1 MAVAPVDIEQI
12 MAAEFI
18 PLPTILAA
26 HAARR
31 GPAIALADEQR
42 QITWADLA
50 AEAERIAAA
59 LQAASV
65 TPTEPVAIAA
75 SNAVGTALAFLGVL
89 RAGAA
94 AALLTSSAAG
104 DTVLAMLADSG
115 AKVLFLDAAMGEKIA
130 GLPFPAGVTRIA
142 VDDSGA
148 GIALSAWLPPAGT
161 MAAPVT
167 IAPQDP
173 FNIIYSSGTTGSP
186 KGIVQSHKMRHEYA
200 RRTIA
205 GGYGDDT
212 CVICSTPL
220 YSNTTLVSFF
230 PALTGGGKVVL
241 MAKFDARQFLAL
253 SQAERVTHAM
263 LVPVQYRRIMELP
276 DFDSFDLSSYIMKSS
291 TSAPFPAWLK
301 ADVLKR
307 WPGGLIEA
315 YGMTEGGA
323 SAILL
328 AHENPDK
335 LHTVGRP
342 SPGHIMKIIDE
353 AGREVAQGEMGEIVG
368 HSPVMMNGYHR
379 QDAKTR
385 EVEWH
390 DDEGRRYIRHG
401 DIGRFDE
408 DGFLI
413 LMDRSKD
420 MIISGGFNIYPTD
433 LEAQL
438 TRQSAVR
445 EAAVIGVPSDA
456 WGETPLAVVV
466 LADPAADPQAILA
479 EANAQLGRTQ
489 RISAIEVVN
498 ELPRS
503 AIGKVLKRELR
514 DRFGGNPITG
524 AFSPNSPIF
533 DDMKQKEH

>member
-1 MAVAPVDIEQI
+1 MDGGPISVADVV
-12 MAAEFI
+12 AADFL
-18 PLPTILAA
+18 PLPAILAA

-31 GPAIALADEQR
+31 DQAIALADEHR
-42 QITWADLA
+42 QVTWAELGDQTERFA
-50 AEAERIAAA
+50 AG
-59 LQAASV
+59 LQAAGIAQ
-65 TPTEPVAIAA
+65 TEPVAIAA
-75 SNAVGTALAFLGVL
+75 TNSVEAALAFTGIL

-104 DTVLAMLADSG
+104 DTVLAMLADST
-115 AKVLFLDAAMGEKIA
+115 ARVLFLDKAMADKLA
-130 GLPFPAGVTRIA
+130 DLPFPADVTRIA
-142 VDDSGA
+142 LDDSDA
-148 GIALSAWLPPAGT
+148 GIALSDWLPPAGT
-161 MAAPVT
+161 RAAPVT
-167 IAPQDP
+167 IAPHHP
-173 FNIIYSSGTTGSP
+173 FNIIYSSGTTGTP
-186 KGIVQSHKMRHEYA
+186 KGIVQSHQMRHEYA
-200 RRTIA
+200 RRTLA

-230 PALTGGGKVVL
+230 PALAGGGKVVL
-241 MAKFDARQFLAL
+241 MARFDAQRFLEL

-276 DFDSFDLSSYIMKSS
+276 TFDQFDLSSYVMKSS

-307 WPGGLIEA
+307 WPGGLLEA

-323 SAILL
+323 SAILV
-328 AHENPDK
+328 AHEFPDK

-353 AGREVAQGEMGEIVG
+353 DGREVAQGETGEIVG

-401 DIGRFDE
+401 DVGRFDE

-420 MIISGGFNIYPTD
+420 MIISGGFNIFPTD

-438 TRQSAVR
+438 TCQSAVR
-445 EAAVIGVPSDA
+445 EAAVIGVPSDT

-479 EANAQLGRTQ
+479 QANSHLGKTQ
-489 RISAIEVVN
+489 RISAIAVVD

-503 AIGKVLKRELR
+503 AIGKVLKRTLR
-514 DRFGGNPITG
+514 DRFGGNPVTH
-524 AFSPNSPIF
+524 AFS
-533 DDMKQKEH
+533 

>member
-1 MAVAPVDIEQI
+1 MAAHAISIADVV
-12 MAAEFI
+12 AAEFL

-31 GPAIALADEQR
+31 GDAIALADER
-42 QITWADLA
+42 HRISWAELGDLT
-50 AEAERIAAA
+50 ERVAAA
-59 LQAASV
+59 LQAAGV
-65 TPTEPVAIAA
+65 TPGDPVALAA
-75 SNAVGTALAFLGVL
+75 TNSVEAALAFTGIL

-104 DTVLAMLADSG
+104 DTVMAMLADST
-115 AKVLFLDAAMGEKIA
+115 ARVLFLDAAIAEKIA
-130 GLPFPAGVTRIA
+130 DLPFPDDVLRIA
-142 VDDSGA
+142 VDASDA
-148 GIALSAWLPPAGT
+148 GIALSGWLPPAGT
-161 MAAPVT
+161 RAAPVD
-167 IAPQDP
+167 IAPEDP
-173 FNIIYSSGTTGSP
+173 FNIIYSSGTTGTP

-200 RRTIA
+200 RRTLS

-212 CVICSTPL
+212 CIISSTPL

-241 MAKFDARQFLAL
+241 MAKFDARRFLEL
-253 SQAERVTHAM
+253 SQAERVTHAI

-276 DFDSFDLSSYIMKSS
+276 DFDSFDLSSYVLKSS

-307 WPGGLIEA
+307 WPGGLLDA

-323 SAILL
+323 STILV
-328 AHENPDK
+328 AHEFPDK

-353 AGREVAQGEMGEIVG
+353 EGRELPQGEVGEIVG

-385 EVEWH
+385 EVEWF
-390 DDEGRRYIRHG
+390 DTEGRRYIRHG
-401 DIGRFDE
+401 DVGRFDE

-420 MIISGGFNIYPTD
+420 MIISGGFNIFPTD
-433 LEAQL
+433 LEAHL
-438 TRQSAVR
+438 TCQSAVR
-445 EAAVIGVPSDA
+445 EAAVIGVPSDK
-456 WGETPLAVVV
+456 WGETPFAVVV
-466 LADPAADPQAILA
+466 LADPTADPAAILA
-479 EANAQLGRTQ
+479 EANAHLGKTQ
-489 RISAIEVVN
+489 RISAIAVVD

-503 AIGKVLKRELR
+503 AIGKVLKRSLR
-514 DRFGGNPITG
+514 DRFGGNPVTH
-524 AFSPNSPIF
+524 AFS
-533 DDMKQKEH
+533 

>member
-1 MAVAPVDIEQI
+1 MTTPAISIEDV
-12 MAAEFI
+12 MAAEFL

-31 GPAIALADEQR
+31 GDAIALADER
-42 QITWADLA
+42 RRISWAELGDLT
-50 AEAERIAAA
+50 ERVAAA
-59 LQAASV
+59 LQAAGV
-65 TPTEPVAIAA
+65 VHGEPVAIAA
-75 SNAVGTALAFLGVL
+75 SNSVEAALAFTGVL

-94 AALLTSSAAG
+94 AALLTSTAAG
-104 DTVLAMLADSG
+104 DTVMAMLHDST
-115 AKVLFLDAAMGEKIA
+115 AKVLFLDAAMAEKIA
-130 GLPFPAGVTRIA
+130 DLPFPEGVTRIA
-142 VDDSGA
+142 LDDSAA
-148 GIALSAWLPPAGT
+148 GIALSQWLPSAGT
-161 MAAPVT
+161 RAAPVE

-200 RRTIA
+200 RRTLA
-205 GGYGDDT
+205 GGYGDST

-230 PALTGGGKVVL
+230 PALAGGGKVVL
-241 MAKFDARQFLAL
+241 MAKFDTHRFLEL

-276 DFDSFDLSSYIMKSS
+276 DFDTYDLSSYVMKSC

-323 SAILL
+323 SAILP
-328 AHENPDK
+328 AHDFPDK

-353 AGREVAQGEMGEIVG
+353 AGNELPPGETGEIVG

-385 EVEWH
+385 EVEWF
-390 DDEGRRYIRHG
+390 DAEGRRYIRHG
-401 DIGRFDE
+401 DVGRFDE

-420 MIISGGFNIYPTD
+420 LIISGGFNIYPTD

-438 TRQSAVR
+438 ARQPAVR
-445 EAAVIGVPSDA
+445 EAAVIGVPSDK
-456 WGETPLAVVV
+456 WGETPVAVVV
-466 LADPAADPQAILA
+466 LADPAADPAAILA
-479 EANAQLGRTQ
+479 EANAHLGKTQ
-489 RISAIEVVN
+489 RISAIEVID

-503 AIGKVLKRELR
+503 PIGKVLKRDLR
-514 DRFGGNPITG
+514 DRFGGNPVTN
-524 AFSPNSPIF
+524 AFS
-533 DDMKQKEH
+533 

>member
-1 MAVAPVDIEQI
+1 MDGGPISVADVV
-12 MAAEFI
+12 AADFL
-18 PLPTILAA
+18 PLPAILAA

-31 GPAIALADEQR
+31 GQAIALADEHR
-42 QITWADLA
+42 QVTWAELGDRTERFA
-50 AEAERIAAA
+50 AG
-59 LQAASV
+59 LQAAGIAQ
-65 TPTEPVAIAA
+65 TEPVAIAA
-75 SNAVGTALAFLGVL
+75 TNSVEAALALTGIL

-104 DTVLAMLADSG
+104 DTVLAMLADST
-115 AKVLFLDAAMGEKIA
+115 ARVLFLDKAMADKLA
-130 GLPFPAGVTRIA
+130 DLPFPADVTRIA
-142 VDDSGA
+142 LDDSDA
-148 GIALSAWLPPAGT
+148 GIALSDWLPPAGT
-161 MAAPVT
+161 RAAPVT
-167 IAPQDP
+167 IAPHHP
-173 FNIIYSSGTTGSP
+173 FNIIYSSGTTGTP
-186 KGIVQSHKMRHEYA
+186 KGIVQSHQMRHEYA
-200 RRTIA
+200 RRTLA

-230 PALTGGGKVVL
+230 PALAGGGKVVL
-241 MAKFDARQFLAL
+241 MARFDAQRFLEL

-276 DFDSFDLSSYIMKSS
+276 TFDQFDLSSYVMKSS

-307 WPGGLIEA
+307 WPGGLLEA

-323 SAILL
+323 SAILV
-328 AHENPDK
+328 AHEFPDK

-353 AGREVAQGEMGEIVG
+353 DGHEVAQGETGEIVG

-401 DIGRFDE
+401 DVGRFDE

-420 MIISGGFNIYPTD
+420 MIISGGFNIFPTD

-438 TRQSAVR
+438 TCQSAVR
-445 EAAVIGVPSDA
+445 EAAVIGVPSDT

-479 EANAQLGRTQ
+479 QANSHLGKTQ
-489 RISAIEVVN
+489 RISAIAVVD

-503 AIGKVLKRELR
+503 AIGKVLKRTLR
-514 DRFGGNPITG
+514 DRFGGNPVTH
-524 AFSPNSPIF
+524 AFS
-533 DDMKQKEH
+533 

>member
-1 MAVAPVDIEQI
+1 MDLATI
-12 MAAEFI
+12 MAADFI

-31 GPAIALADEQR
+31 GDAVALADENGEA
-42 QITWADLA
+42 TWAETA
-50 AEAERIAAA
+50 AAAERIAAA
-59 LQAASV
+59 LIAAGV
-65 TPTEPVAIAA
+65 RPTEPVALAA
-75 SNAVGTALAFLGVL
+75 TNSVGAALAFLGIL

-104 DTVLAMLADSG
+104 ETVMAMLADSG
-115 AKVLFLDAAMGEKIA
+115 ARVLLLDKAMATNIA
-130 GLPFPAGVTRIA
+130 QLPFPDHVLRVA
-142 VDDSGA
+142 VDDSDA
-148 GIALSAWLPPAGT
+148 GVPLSTWIPPEGT
-161 MAAPVT
+161 MAPAVE
-167 IAPQDP
+167 IAPEHP
-173 FNIIYSSGTTGSP
+173 FNIIYSSGTTGTP

-212 CVICSTPL
+212 TVICSTPL

-241 MAKFDARQFLAL
+241 MARFDARRFLEL
-253 SQAERVTHAM
+253 SENRRVTQAM

-276 DFDSFDLSSYIMKSS
+276 DFDRFDLSSYVLKSS

-323 SAILL
+323 SAILP
-328 AHENPDK
+328 AHEFPDK

-342 SPGHIMKIIDE
+342 APGHVMKIIDE
-353 AGREVAQGEMGEIVG
+353 DGRELPQGETGEIVG
-368 HSPVMMNGYHR
+368 HSPVMMTGYHG
-379 QDAKTR
+379 QDARTR
-385 EVEWH
+385 EVEWF
-390 DDEGRRYIRHG
+390 DAEGRRYIRHG

-413 LMDRSKD
+413 LMDRAKD

-438 TRQSAVR
+438 TCQAAVR
-445 EAAVIGVPSDA
+445 EAAVIGIPSEK
-456 WGETPLAVVV
+456 WGETPFAVVV
-466 LADPAADPQAILA
+466 LADPAADPEAILA
-479 EANAQLGRTQ
+479 DANSRLGKTQ
-489 RISAIEVVN
+489 RISGIAAIT

-514 DRFGGNPITG
+514 DRFGGNPVLG
-524 AFSPNSPIF
+524 AFSNIQ
-533 DDMKQKEH
+533 QKDQGHA